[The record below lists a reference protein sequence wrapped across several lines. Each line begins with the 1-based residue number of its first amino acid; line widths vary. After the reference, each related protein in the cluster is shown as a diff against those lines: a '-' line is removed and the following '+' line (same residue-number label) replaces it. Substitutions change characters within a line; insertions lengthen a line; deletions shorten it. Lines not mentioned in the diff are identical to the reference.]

1 MKRILILSMILISAN
16 LVFAQATEGMV
27 TYQKKQQSAAVI
39 TLPYSTDVVSAVMN
53 DYLSK
58 KGSSGTDIKGFKTYR
73 NTQLLDN
80 DSTNADLYFK
90 IERTNRREKDQSTVS
105 LMVGTPNEDIANR
118 NPGAQLGMEQAK
130 TFLNNLVPVMAAHN
144 LELQI
149 NNLNDAVIRE
159 EKKSLSLKNDGQDL
173 MKRKSDIERKI
184 EGNKQDQEKQDAEVE
199 KQKQA
204 LALLISQR
212 KS

>member
-1 MKRILILSMILISAN
+1 MKQIIVLSFLLLTVN
-16 LVFAQATEGMV
+16 FVFAQATEGLV

-39 TLPYSTDVVSAVMN
+39 TLPYSTEVVSTVMN

-73 NTQLLDN
+73 NTQITSD

-90 IERTNRREKDQSTVS
+90 IERTNRKEKDQSTVS
-105 LMVGTPNEDIANR
+105 LMVGVPNEDIANR
-118 NPGAQLGMEQAK
+118 NPGAQFGMEQAK
-130 TFLNNLVPVMAAHN
+130 NFLNNLVPVMEAYK
-144 LELQI
+144 LEMQI
-149 NNLNDAVIRE
+149 KDLNDLVIKE
-159 EKKSLSLKNDGQDL
+159 EKKSKELASDGHDL
-173 MKRKSDIERKI
+173 QKRKHEVEGKI
-184 EGNKQDQEKQDAEVE
+184 ESNKLNQLKQDAEVE

-212 KS
+212 KA

>member
-1 MKRILILSMILISAN
+1 MKKTIVLSILLLAAN
-16 LVFAQATEGMV
+16 FLFAQAMEGSV

-39 TLPYSTDVVSAVMN
+39 TLPYSTDVVSTVMN

-58 KGSSGTDIKGFKTYR
+58 KGSSGSDIKGFKTYR
-73 NTQLLDN
+73 NTRLILN

-90 IERTNRREKDQSTVS
+90 IERANRNDKDKSTVS
-105 LMVGTPNEDIANR
+105 LMVGVPNEDIANR

-130 TFLNNLVPVMAAHN
+130 SFLNSLMPVMEAYN

-149 NNLNDAVIRE
+149 NKLNDVVSKE
-159 EKKSLSLKNDGQDL
+159 EKKSQSLRNEGQDL
-173 MKRKSDIERKI
+173 VKKKHEVERKI
-184 EGNKQDQEKQDAEVE
+184 ESNKQDLEKQDAEVE
-199 KQKQA
+199 RQKQA

>member
-1 MKRILILSMILISAN
+1 MKRTIIFSFLLLAAN
-16 LVFAQATEGMV
+16 LVFAQATEGSV

-39 TLPYSTDVVSAVMN
+39 MLPYSTDVVSTVMN

-58 KGSSGTDIKGFKTYR
+58 KGSTGSDIKGFKTYR
-73 NTQLLDN
+73 NTQLMAD

-90 IERTNRREKDQSTVS
+90 IERTNRKEKDQSTVS
-105 LMVGTPNEDIANR
+105 LMVGVPNEDIANR

-130 TFLNNLVPVMAAHN
+130 SFLNNLVPVMEAYK
-144 LELQI
+144 LEMQI
-149 NNLNDAVIRE
+149 KDLNDLVIKE
-159 EKKSLSLKNDGQDL
+159 EKKSQNLKNDGQDL
-173 MKRKSDIERKI
+173 VKRKHEIESKI
-184 EGNKQDQEKQDAEVE
+184 ESNKQNQEKQDAEVE

-212 KS
+212 KA